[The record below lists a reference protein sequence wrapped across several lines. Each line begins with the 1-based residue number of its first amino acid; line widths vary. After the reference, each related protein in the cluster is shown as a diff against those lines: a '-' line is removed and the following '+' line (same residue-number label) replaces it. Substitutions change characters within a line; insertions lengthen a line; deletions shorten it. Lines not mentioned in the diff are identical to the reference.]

1 MNISPVFLS
10 LSALLFLFSTGA
22 GFASVPPDEASR
34 LKSELTPLGG
44 ERAANKDGSIPAWTG
59 ASIQN
64 KDYKPGGRRPDPF
77 ASDKLLFTVT
87 AKNMEQYAG
96 QLTDG
101 TKALLRKY
109 PESFRLDVF
118 PTRRTAAAPQWVY
131 ENTAKNAIR
140 AKLSNNDTIEGA
152 FGGTPFPI
160 PKTGAEVMAN
170 HLMRWRG
177 EAWNAKIRAYLTTA
191 TGQRVLIGDSSID
204 QQMPYY
210 YSDSNIEEF
219 NKKQEHLIL
228 RLLTSGP
235 PLRSGEAITGRQ
247 NLDADKTQVWVY
259 LPGQRRVRKLPNACC
274 DAPTPPTAGQM
285 TFDESFVF
293 DGRLDNFDWKL
304 AGKKE
309 ILVPYNTNALLT
321 AEKDEDVM
329 GKSHLNPDRVRWE
342 LHRVWVVEANLRAG
356 NRHVTPKSTYY
367 IDEDSWHA
375 LLADRWDAK
384 GQLWKTLW
392 QMTFA
397 APDLPGI
404 TTETFGYNDLLS
416 GAWFIQGLITG
427 QKEQYRLQPRLKDS
441 AFTPDAMAGEGVR

>member
-1 MNISPVFLS
+1 MNIPNVFLS
-10 LSALLFLFSTGA
+10 LATMVLALSAGSGVAAVTA
-22 GFASVPPDEASR
+22 EEAAR

-44 ERAANKDGSIPAWTG
+44 ERAGNKDGSIPAWTG
-59 ASIQN
+59 APIPY

-77 ASDKLLFTVT
+77 AADKPLYTVT
-87 AKNMEQYAG
+87 AKNMEQHAG
-96 QLTDG
+96 KLTEG

-109 PESFRLDVF
+109 PESFRMDVF
-118 PTRRTAAAPQWVY
+118 PTRRSAAAPQWVY
-131 ENTAKNAIR
+131 DNTTKNATR
-140 AKLSNNDTIEGA
+140 AKLVNDTIENA

-160 PKTGAEVMAN
+160 AKTGAEVMAN

-191 TGQRVLIGDSSID
+191 SGQRVLIGDSSID

-210 YSDSNIEEF
+210 YPDSSIEEF
-219 NKKQEHLIL
+219 SKKQEHLIL

-235 PLRSGEAITGRQ
+235 ALRAGEAIAGRQ

-285 TFDESFVF
+285 TFDETFVF
-293 DGRLDNFDWKL
+293 DGRLDSFDWKL
-304 AGKKE
+304 IGKKE
-309 ILVPYNTNALLT
+309 VLVPYNTNALLT

-329 GKSHLNPDRVRWE
+329 GKNHLNPDRVRWE
-342 LHRVWVVEANLRAG
+342 LHRVWVVEASVRAG

-367 IDEDSWHA
+367 VDEDSWQA

-416 GAWFIQGLITG
+416 GAWFVQGLITG
-427 QKEQYRLQPRLKDS
+427 QREQYRLQPRLKDS
-441 AFTPDAMAGEGVR
+441 AFTADALAGEGVR